1 MHNFI
6 KRVVEEFR
14 EIAEDIVNEIKYKD
28 DGQAVQ
34 MLSSLEQSMTSKKEQ
49 DKISTEISAQN
60 RTIRL
65 KEVELENLI
74 REDIDGHMRTRIF
87 VLRNTIFRMKSDL
100 KDRVTELKI
109 LVNNETELWN
119 SVMNKPIIKGRKIS
133 RQGMPE
139 TIDLVLG

>member
-6 KRVVEEFR
+6 KRIVEEFR

-119 SVMNKPIIKGRKIS
+119 SVMNKPIIKVNACKHFF
-133 RQGMPE
+133 
-139 TIDLVLG
+139 